1 MAAAQDDLMV
11 VGSTR
16 IWSPQ
21 LWDVIAVGTSPL
33 QWEVTNKIAAA
44 ADAVLHGVTAGAP
57 SNGVMHECTRE
68 REISF
73 DEVDEGVTYIYIG
86 GTYLIKATKT

>member
-21 LWDVIAVGTSPL
+21 LWDVIAVGTNL
-33 QWEVTNKIAAA
+33 QWETVNKIAAA
-44 ADAVLHGVTAGAP
+44 ADALLHGATAGAP
-57 SNGVMHECTRE
+57 SNGVMNECTRE

-73 DEVDEGVTYIYIG
+73 DEVDEGVTYVYIG
-86 GTYLIKATKT
+86 GVYLVKATKT